1 MNTLLLLPPDE
12 IVKLLLRGCLQ
23 RNVKDWQAISYPH
36 WRILG
41 FPYHMKVKTEWMGGV
56 QEPRTSSR
64 CIGCNARVFEDVAR
78 LPNNDPLKEISLYC
92 QLVATTHGIP
102 LDKLI
107 RKQVSEEEVQA
118 VKEAL
123 KLSDIAL

>member
-1 MNTLLLLPPDE
+1 MKTLLLLPPDE

-23 RNVKDWQAISYPH
+23 KDPKHWQALAYPH
-36 WRILG
+36 WRMLG
-41 FPYHMKVKTEWMGGV
+41 FPYHMEVKAEWTGMASWI
-56 QEPRTSSR
+56 SSR
-64 CIGCNARVFEDVAR
+64 CTACNARVFEDVAR
-78 LPNNDPLKEISLYC
+78 LPNDDPLKEISLYC

-118 VKEAL
+118 VKEAM